1 MKSIRRPPPKRGL
14 AARPWLAIPL
24 LLAVGLIVWAAWPQP
39 RVEKPLKPV
48 EALYRPDGGMR
59 EELAIRVLIS
69 ESTAR
74 DPGCPCFEV
83 QLGERSWLL
92 EEPSDRLTIP
102 ETTAAWKLLARQYE
116 DFTSEFAEA
125 VLAVREREPDRR
137 FGVITVDAPV
147 AERWP
152 AAVEIVQDAFLD
164 ADVPDSII
172 EPPADERESVT
183 DAVR

>member
-1 MKSIRRPPPKRGL
+1 MTRRRRPPPKRGL
-14 AARPWLAIPL
+14 AARPWLLLPL
-24 LLAVGLIVWAAWPQP
+24 LLVVGLVVWAAWPQP
-39 RVEKPLKPV
+39 RVEPPPRPLD
-48 EALYRPDGGMR
+48 ALYRLDGGVR
-59 EELAIRVLIS
+59 EELAIRVLIR
-69 ESTAR
+69 ESAAR

-83 QLGERSWLL
+83 QLAEHSWLL
-92 EEPSDRLTIP
+92 EEPSERLTIP
-102 ETTAAWKLLARQYE
+102 EKTKAWTRLARQYE

-172 EPPADERESVT
+172 EAPEDERASRTE
-183 DAVR
+183 APR